1 MNSQKSIPQPPQAP
15 KPQALPPIRMDYNR
29 IALSILAPI
38 LALVTVYI
46 EPDLTRWMTERP
58 ATLPVI
64 LLMLLASLIHPL
76 SRQTLVIT
84 LCYGVSFLA
93 LRDAFQPKHINV
105 LLHPILV
112 QFGNLDYKQNDLL
125 ETIVITTLMII
136 AALAALSAV
145 GETVAPGSTWTRRC
159 YFGAAAL
166 YFTGMGTNYL
176 FAKVS
181 MQSVVLALTGITAI
195 AGCLFANHI
204 ISGDQAE
211 EEQSDIADDLEL
223 LKQRE
228 ADHLKVI
235 LAKEWHESP
244 L

>member
-1 MNSQKSIPQPPQAP
+1 MNAQKSISQTSKTQTPH
-15 KPQALPPIRMDYNR
+15 PIRMHYNR

-46 EPDLTRWMTERP
+46 EPELTRWMTERP

-64 LLMLLASLIHPL
+64 LLLLLASLIHPL

-112 QFGNLDYKQNDLL
+112 QFGDLDYKQNDML

-176 FAKVS
+176 FAKIS

-204 ISGDQAE
+204 VSGNEAE
-211 EEQSDIADDLEL
+211 EEQSDIADDVEL
-223 LKQRE
+223 QKQRE
-228 ADHLKVI
+228 AEHLKAI